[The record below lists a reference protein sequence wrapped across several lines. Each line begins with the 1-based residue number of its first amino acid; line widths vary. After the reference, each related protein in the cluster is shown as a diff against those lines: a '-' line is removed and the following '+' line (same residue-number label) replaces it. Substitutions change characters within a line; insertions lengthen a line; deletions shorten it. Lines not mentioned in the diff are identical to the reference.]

1 MSKHDL
7 AARPIYHHLRESIEA
22 HLSIVVAALAVTHW
36 IETRTGWSIKKF
48 VRTARRYRTIT
59 IAAGNHTLTAADPLP
74 DDLHHALTKIRG
86 DDAHKIEPTRVVD
99 GARRQTA
106 TSVRSSGSASRRGPV
121 APCSTCCGLP
131 GRQGRIRSAGQGTG
145 RQVRRPVQPAGV
157 ASGVSCCAKIPRDLP
172 VSGDLRPTP
181 CVRKDKS
188 GPVSGLCDQS

>member
-1 MSKHDL
+1 MFKHDL

-86 DDAHKIEPTRVVD
+86 DDAH
-99 GARRQTA
+99 
-106 TSVRSSGSASRRGPV
+106 
-121 APCSTCCGLP
+121 
-131 GRQGRIRSAGQGTG
+131 
-145 RQVRRPVQPAGV
+145 
-157 ASGVSCCAKIPRDLP
+157 
-172 VSGDLRPTP
+172 
-181 CVRKDKS
+181 
-188 GPVSGLCDQS
+188 